1 MKKFLIL
8 LSAIIAVAMV
18 PKAASAQPF
27 DFSSSATNAE
37 SKARVAIGKLTM
49 INTQNVQLIPRAQ
62 IYLLQDLK
70 NPHIFYVA
78 ISLDDSLYKD
88 IVEKGDKIFYAQALE
103 IDKPQTEI
111 ILRDYRA
118 KLDAELASMKK
129 TIDELKTRPASE
141 KRSDKKARLILLN
154 QKIIER
160 NSLKAEKETLISEFR
175 KLIADQS
182 SSTRLYRIFHSELDR
197 NLALRY

>member
-49 INTQNVQLIPRAQ
+49 VNTQNVQLIPRAQ

>member
-49 INTQNVQLIPRAQ
+49 VNTQNVQLIPRAQ

-78 ISLDDSLYKD
+78 ISLDDSLYKE

>member
-78 ISLDDSLYKD
+78 ISLDDSLYKE